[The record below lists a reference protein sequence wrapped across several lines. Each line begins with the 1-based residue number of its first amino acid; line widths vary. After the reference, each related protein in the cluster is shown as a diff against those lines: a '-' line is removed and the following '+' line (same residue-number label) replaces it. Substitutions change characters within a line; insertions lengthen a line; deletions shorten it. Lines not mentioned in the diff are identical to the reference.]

1 MNKFELK
8 SGYPKG
14 YLPEGVN
21 YSNYTMLVAIANY
34 SENGVGRS
42 NAMQMLDEDMRGDWE
57 HDVRTAKKK
66 RLMDGMGGFMQAVCI
81 GDFKTAWNR
90 ADGTNRKALIQ
101 GLSNNEIEL

>member
-34 SENGVGRS
+34 SDNDSCVGT
-42 NAMQMLDEDMRGDWE
+42 ATCLLDENIDIARKRGLLAS
-57 HDVRTAKKK
+57 T
-66 RLMDGMGGFMQAVCI
+66 GGFMSAVAT
-81 GDFKTAWNR
+81 GEFKTAWNR
-90 ADGTNRKALIQ
+90 ADGANRHALTI

>member
-34 SENGVGRS
+34 SDNGLL
-42 NAMQMLDEDMRGDWE
+42 AYLT
-57 HDVRTAKKK
+57 RT
-66 RLMDGMGGFMQAVCI
+66 L
-81 GDFKTAWNR
+81 T
-90 ADGTNRKALIQ
+90 
-101 GLSNNEIEL
+101 